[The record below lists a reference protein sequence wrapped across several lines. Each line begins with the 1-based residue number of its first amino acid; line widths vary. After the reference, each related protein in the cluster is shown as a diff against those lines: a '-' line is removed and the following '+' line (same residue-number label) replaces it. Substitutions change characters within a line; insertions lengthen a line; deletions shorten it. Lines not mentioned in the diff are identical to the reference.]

1 MSRPQIIPVVTKDY
15 DRLKEKVSH
24 YLSDRF
30 LYKIM
35 RQNLDCKVRKNYMTY
50 LVFGQN
56 SWQRPASRSSQSTPH
71 KTINCLS
78 RHVLIQ
84 QWNVSQTIRKT
95 SDNRKLGI
103 CFGASALIKAK
114 ILWKF
119 LLLTCFTQF
128 QRNVLHLNRR
138 TN

>member
-1 MSRPQIIPVVTKDY
+1 M
-15 DRLKEKVSH
+15 
-24 YLSDRF
+24 
-30 LYKIM
+30 
-35 RQNLDCKVRKNYMTY
+35 DCKVRKNYMTY

-56 SWQRPASRSSQSTPH
+56 SWQKPASRSSQSTLY

-84 QWNVSQTIRKT
+84 QWNVSKTVRKT

-114 ILWKF
+114 DTVEVF
-119 LLLTCFTQF
+119 ATHLLYIIPKECFAFEQK
-128 QRNVLHLNRR
+128 NKLVKGNE
-138 TN
+138 NKIAKVSSS

>member
-1 MSRPQIIPVVTKDY
+1 
-15 DRLKEKVSH
+15 
-24 YLSDRF
+24 
-30 LYKIM
+30 
-35 RQNLDCKVRKNYMTY
+35 MTY

-56 SWQRPASRSSQSTPH
+56 SWQKPASRSSQPTLY

-84 QWNVSQTIRKT
+84 QWNVSKTVRKT

-114 ILWKF
+114 DTVEVFATHLPYTIPKE
-119 LLLTCFTQF
+119 CFAFEQENKLVKGNENKIAKVSST
-128 QRNVLHLNRR
+128 
-138 TN
+138 